1 MPLTLTDYRVGKATR
16 RGVPIKQR
24 VYPVVTAVSG
34 AEVERCVGIRRGPRL
49 TEWLRNERTSGRLIC
64 TTDGRMQSLIVY
76 PDGRRERMYVWE
88 GDQVPRARGRV
99 SR

>member
-49 TEWLRNERTSGRLIC
+49 TEWLRNERTGGRLIC